1 MSRLNTL
8 CIDIL
13 CLIPLAILQIVPVL
27 LENFTGLPAQ
37 ASSMCAVVVG
47 VGEAAGA
54 SEAGGA
60 AEDSH
65 VSWLGDGVGQQ
76 DGDL

>member
-1 MSRLNTL
+1 
-8 CIDIL
+8 
-13 CLIPLAILQIVPVL
+13 
-27 LENFTGLPAQ
+27 
-37 ASSMCAVVVG
+37 MCAVVVG